1 MKSSVQARLW
11 SGWAPPAPYS
21 AVPHLQGEGA
31 PVEQGRAGQGGGQVR
46 GAALQQGRARGKWC
60 SISLFCIN
68 SYHISQHHSWSKE
81 IDATIYFQINTLFIA
96 NF

>member
-11 SGWAPPAPYS
+11 SGWAAPAPYS

-46 GAALQQGRARGKWC
+46 RGALQQGRARGK
-60 SISLFCIN
+60 
-68 SYHISQHHSWSKE
+68 
-81 IDATIYFQINTLFIA
+81 
-96 NF
+96 